1 MVPKDVM
8 LAFGI
13 DQHARLKSL
22 PGGSLTCY
30 LAGDDIVFR
39 PSEDDAE
46 SEQIGQI
53 MRKLSTIRSP
63 SAPYRVSC
71 PISVAD
77 NPTRFVHKGWTAWSF
92 VSGQPRDEMRWDEI
106 LQTCRAF
113 HQDIEKLD
121 MAKPEFLS
129 RRISRFRE
137 ADRVAWDEKQLSD
150 LPMVADDDLW
160 SRIGSA
166 LRQLKSLKRE
176 LSDATRFQ
184 LVHGDIAGN
193 MLFEADGQP
202 PAIIDLTFYW
212 RPAATA
218 AAIVVAD
225 GLMWNGQGDELIKI
239 YGTDS
244 DSIQILIRALLFRT
258 VTWAVDLTVVS
269 AESDAAWRRKMLPM
283 VSFDEPVLLI
293 SKYVE

>member
-1 MVPKDVM
+1 MVPKDVV
-8 LAFGI
+8 LTFGI
-13 DQHARLKSL
+13 DQYAPLKSL

-30 LAGDDIVFR
+30 LAGKDIVFR

-46 SEQIGQI
+46 SEQIAQI
-53 MRKLSTIRSP
+53 MRELNSIRSP
-63 SAPYRVSC
+63 SALYRVSY
-71 PISVAD
+71 PVSVAND
-77 NPTRFVHKGWTAWSF
+77 TTRFVHNGWTAWSF

-113 HQDIEKLD
+113 HQDIGKLD
-121 MAKPEFLS
+121 MSKPEFLS
-129 RRISRFRE
+129 RPMSRFRE
-137 ADRVAWDEKQLSD
+137 ADRVAWDEMRLCD
-150 LPMVADDDLW
+150 LPMVADEDLW
-160 SRIGSA
+160 SRISEP
-166 LRQLKSLKRE
+166 LRQLESLKRE

-202 PAIIDLTFYW
+202 PGIIDLTFYW
-212 RPAATA
+212 RPATTA

-225 GLMWNGQGDELIKI
+225 GLMWNGQGDSLIKM

-258 VTWAVDLTVVS
+258 VTWAIDLNVVS

-283 VSFDEPVLLI
+283 VSFDEPVRLI
-293 SKYVE
+293 RKYVE